1 MVNPNSS
8 NGSWNA
14 LADPSNMICI
24 LNKTEDGVNL
34 SVFEM
39 ISRVN
44 ESEVLAKH
52 ILCKRI
58 CRFDGRK

>member
-1 MVNPNSS
+1 
-8 NGSWNA
+8 
-14 LADPSNMICI
+14 MICI

-52 ILCKRI
+52 ISCKRI
-58 CRFDGRK
+58 CRFDDRK